1 LSPDFCLNS
10 HIIMQMLYLFR
21 ITYSRERE
29 RDREGKRRKAGKIH
43 EYHMNFNS
51 YLYNLKGKNEVK
63 LAESVRKTTKSRA
76 V

>member
-1 LSPDFCLNS
+1 
-10 HIIMQMLYLFR
+10 MQMLYLFR
-21 ITYSRERE
+21 ITYSTQRERERE